1 MRMMRIHHKYYSEI
15 FISYRKVFRLN
26 SSQNAG
32 IKRYKLAPFIFGYI
46 FRFVLVNAL
55 IETLGIPN
63 V

>member
-15 FISYRKVFRLN
+15 FISYKKVFRLN

-32 IKRYKLAPFIFGYI
+32 IKRYKVAPFMI